1 MYRMLKKYFKNK
13 HVVSST
19 LSDSKDDTEM
29 ETEPDL
35 LPTKE
40 VAGHHNVFSFQKEP
54 ETRCKVM
61 STTETEREAEHT
73 VRESKDLMVR
83 A

>member
-1 MYRMLKKYFKNK
+1 MNENQMYRMLKKYFRNK

-19 LSDSKDDTEM
+19 LSESKAQESEL

-40 VAGHHNVFSFQKEP
+40 PLGHHNVFSFQKQPE
-54 ETRCKVM
+54 ETRCK
-61 STTETEREAEHT
+61 
-73 VRESKDLMVR
+73 
-83 A
+83 